1 MSQAALGYSLE
12 HTNFMCGFINYCIA
26 DCYRA
31 HGMEMPADD
40 TAGRMEN
47 FRVAAEYLES
57 AVQCMKL
64 LPPLQYVY
72 DNLAD
77 VYFDHYSLL
86 LSVRLDGDG
95 SLALSSPEQDE
106 GDAIEKLSECWK
118 YKFLAG
124 DEIATTDATRAS
136 NLMGLWKGKK
146 QDDMTHLERELDSL
160 DPGIRRMDVLRTL
173 INFSTTTKREDLVN
187 YREEYVG
194 IRPWFT
200 CCVCFQENKAD
211 QQLLFLLCGHA
222 YHRQCLYPDAVF
234 GKGNTFSLDK
244 AFFCEKPKHCNVC
257 QKVVYFSGGD
267 FHISPHD
274 PSMGVWRHEEGCVP
288 ILSYSL

>member
-1 MSQAALGYSLE
+1 
-12 HTNFMCGFINYCIA
+12 
-26 DCYRA
+26 
-31 HGMEMPADD
+31 MEMPADD

-106 GDAIEKLSECWK
+106 GHAIEKLSECWK
-118 YKFLAG
+118 YKYLAG
-124 DEIATTDATRAS
+124 DEIATTDANRAS
-136 NLMGLWKGKK
+136 NLMGLWNGKM
-146 QDDMTHLERELDSL
+146 QNDTFAHLEKELDGL

-173 INFSTTTKREDLVN
+173 INFSTTTKREKLVK

-194 IRPWFT
+194 IRPFYT
-200 CCVCFQENKAD
+200 CIICGQENKND
-211 QQLLFLLCGHA
+211 QQVLFLHCGHA
-222 YHRQCLYPDAVF
+222 YHRQCLYPAEVF

-244 AFFCEKPKHCNVC
+244 AFFSEEPKHCPIC
-257 QKVVYFSGGD
+257 QKVVYFSHSD
-267 FHISPHD
+267 FNL
-274 PSMGVWRHEEGCVP
+274 VP
-288 ILSYSL
+288 YYVENID